1 MLWFDNLWNNTNIL
15 ILFLYFI
22 LVLHRTSEKFSVSSK
37 PLSNIY
43 FLHFLPQQSLRYLY
57 LPMKLFQDLWLQNI
71 SGIFR
76 IIFGN
81 FTVILILSIY
91 FPLSFRFVC
100 RDYLFMVSSDIF
112 DQTPLM
118 KEGIS
123 LASSCLLCFLISLWL
138 QIYILKAF
146 FLVFWTSFPWNG
158 SFYLSF
164 FFPVLL
170 YIFLNVIAA

>member
-1 MLWFDNLWNNTNIL
+1 MLWFDNLWNNINIL

-22 LVLHRTSEKFSVSSK
+22 LVLHRTSEEFSVSSK

-43 FLHFLPQQSLRYLY
+43 FLHFLPHLSLRYLY
-57 LPMKLFQDLWLQNI
+57 HLPMKLFQNLWLQNI
-71 SGIFR
+71 SRIFR

-81 FTVILILSIY
+81 FTVILIPSIY

-100 RDYLFMVSSDIF
+100 WDYLFMVSSDIF

-164 FFPVLL
+164 FFLFFF
-170 YIFLNVIAA
+170 ISF